1 VDETRL
7 LDLTSHTDRPEWH
20 DARLAE
26 LVLHLTGC
34 TADEALL
41 AVADRA
47 PDAAVQTTGPIDP
60 DEALER
66 VARAMLRLRKT
77 AAARAARTDTTEA

>member
-1 VDETRL
+1 MDKTSL
-7 LDLTSHTDRPEWH
+7 LDLNSHTDRPDWQES
-20 DARLAE
+20 RLAE

-47 PDAAVQTTGPIDP
+47 PDAAVHDGGTVDQ

-66 VARAMLRLRKT
+66 VARALLRIRKT
-77 AAARAARTDTTEA
+77 RATDA

>member
-1 VDETRL
+1 MDETRV
-7 LDLTSHTDRPEWH
+7 LDLSSNTDRPDWQ
-20 DARLAE
+20 DTRLAE

-34 TADEALL
+34 TADEAML

-47 PDAAVQTTGPIDP
+47 PDVAEHTDATLDP

-66 VARAMLRLRKT
+66 VARALLRIRKT
-77 AAARAARTDTTEA
+77 RTSEPGTPV